1 MYLKTFSSLISCR
14 LHSGTHSS
22 PIGGSSAQYV
32 CQLKKKKTHRL
43 WLCKLLNK
51 KKWLKG
57 MEDNTALPNFLMAA

>member
-1 MYLKTFSSLISCR
+1 MYLKTLCSLISGR

-51 KKWLKG
+51 KKMVERDG
-57 MEDNTALPNFLMAA
+57 RQYCIA